1 VAGRLLFV
9 CGVNAGG
16 AYRSTLELVG
26 AMRKRGYDIE
36 FIATDIYLPR
46 RARLAHRL
54 LNLETH
60 LKVTPMDR
68 PIRWFRHRIGRKP
81 RWTESE
87 FGPVGLTATPESAVV
102 ALGLERGFD
111 AAVITTMPRSAWRE
125 IKFWAAEHAIPSMLY
140 LRGVDDLLQLDHPDG
155 VADMTVA
162 NTKSVAATANERGVP
177 TRFIPSPVDLAPTRT
192 SSSRCTA
199 LFISPTESRGLGVAL
214 ALAEARPDVAFVF
227 QTAWDVGASAWS
239 DLHRRTNHLP
249 NVEIRQSAATP
260 SEIYADAKVLLT
272 PHQIDNR
279 PRVILEAQSNSIP
292 VLSSDQP
299 GLRDQMGDGGL
310 LVAPDAPIDDWVAA
324 FSSLWDDQ
332 GEYDRRCKA
341 ALEWSQRTDQDP
353 QHIVDSFEAA
363 VADLIAG
370 AARA

>member
-16 AYRSTLELVG
+16 AYHSTLELVG
-26 AMRKRGYDIE
+26 AMRDRGYDIE
-36 FIATDIYLPR
+36 FIATDIYRPR
-46 RARLAHRL
+46 RARFAHRL
-54 LNLETH
+54 LNLETR
-60 LKVTPMDR
+60 LRTTPVDR
-68 PIRWFRHRIGRKP
+68 PVRWIRHRIGRKP
-81 RWTESE
+81 RWVESN
-87 FGPVGLTATPESAVV
+87 FGPVGLTATPESAVD
-102 ALGLERGFD
+102 ALCVLRSFD
-111 AAVITTMPRSAWRE
+111 AAIVTSLPRPAWRE
-125 IKFWAAEHAIPSMLY
+125 IRSWATKHSIPSMLY
-140 LRGVDDLLQLDHPDG
+140 LRGVVDLLQLDHPDG
-155 VADMTVA
+155 VADMTVV

-177 TRFIPSPVDLAPTRT
+177 TRFIPSLVDVAPTHT
-192 SSSRCTA
+192 SSSRRTA

-260 SEIYADAKVLLT
+260 SQIYADAKVLLT

-310 LVAPDAPIDDWVAA
+310 LVAPDAPIDDWVTA

-341 ALEWSQRTDQDP
+341 ALKWSQRTEQDP

-363 VADLIAG
+363 VVELIAG